1 MLKDGRHWSKKGF
14 MYIMDEKSGW
24 DINFAWD
31 LEAAKLNSFKYKE
44 F

>member
-1 MLKDGRHWSKKGF
+1 

-31 LEAAKLNSFKYKE
+31 LEAAKLNFLKYKE